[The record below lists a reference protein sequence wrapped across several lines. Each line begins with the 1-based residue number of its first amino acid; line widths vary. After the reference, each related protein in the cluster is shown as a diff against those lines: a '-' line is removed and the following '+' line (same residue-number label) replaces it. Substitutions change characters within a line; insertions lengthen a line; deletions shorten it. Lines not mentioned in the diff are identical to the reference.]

1 MMEFI
6 HESQRFLPLLLRGV
20 GMTLEVSLGALVLST
35 LLGVVLAMLRIN
47 RHAAVHQP
55 ARWLISVT
63 RGLPAMV
70 QVYYVYF
77 VLPDYG
83 IALTA
88 FAAAVIGL
96 GVANAGFQ
104 AENFRAGIEAVDQ
117 GQAEAADALGMTWRV
132 KMQRVILPQAI
143 KVMLPTY
150 GNSMVSVLKDSSLAS
165 TITVAELSLQGKLLA
180 ASSFEN
186 TTVFTLVA
194 LLYLCLCVPLMTL
207 NRWLERRAS

>member
-1 MMEFI
+1 MDFLE
-6 HESQRFLPLLLRGV
+6 ESRRFLPLLLRGV
-20 GMTLEVSLGALVLST
+20 GLTLEVSLGALLLST
-35 LLGVVLAMLRIN
+35 VLGILLAMMRISHRAWINQPAKGVVA
-47 RHAAVHQP
+47 
-55 ARWLISVT
+55 VT

-96 GVANAGFQ
+96 GVASAGFQ
-104 AENFRAGIEAVDQ
+104 AENFRAGIEAVDR
-117 GQAEAADALGMTWRV
+117 GQAEAADSLGMTWFV
-132 KMQRVILPQAI
+132 KMRRVILPQAI

-194 LLYLCLCVPLMTL
+194 LLYLCMCVPLMTF

>member
-1 MMEFI
+1 MEFI
-6 HESQRFLPLLLRGV
+6 EESQRYLPMLLRGV
-20 GMTLEVSLGALVLST
+20 ELTLEVSLGALLLST
-35 LLGVVLAMLRIN
+35 ALGIVLAMMRISGSPWIY
-47 RHAAVHQP
+47 HP
-55 ARWLISVT
+55 AKWTVAVT

-104 AENFRAGIEAVDQ
+104 AENFRAGIEAVDS
-117 GQAEAADALGMTWRV
+117 GQAEAADSLGMKWHV
-132 KMQRVILPQAI
+132 KMQRVIVPQAI

-180 ASSFEN
+180 ASTFEN

-194 LLYLCLCVPLMTL
+194 LLYLCMCIPLMAF
-207 NRWLERRAS
+207 NRWLEHRTS